1 MSTHPRRGLALALV
15 LAGTV
20 AACALAS
27 PAMAETAIIAVL

>member
-1 MSTHPRRGLALALV
+1 MPTHPRRGLALV
-15 LAGTV
+15 LAGTL